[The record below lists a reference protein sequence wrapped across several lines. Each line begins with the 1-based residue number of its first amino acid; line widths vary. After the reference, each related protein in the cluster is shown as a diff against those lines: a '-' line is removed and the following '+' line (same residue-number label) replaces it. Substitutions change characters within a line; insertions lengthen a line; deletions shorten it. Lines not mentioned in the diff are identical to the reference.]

1 MAEALQR
8 QLEEAGQSVDRLREL
23 VTSTSSPND
32 AESVKVKEQA
42 LARLTDELVLA
53 GAAAA
58 LAALLSELRP
68 LFAAI
73 PKAKTA
79 KIVRTVIDS
88 IDRVPG
94 STQLLVDVCK
104 EQAEWATAERRTFLR
119 QRIEIKLAGLYL
131 AAREFNTALA
141 LIAKLLTEVKRL
153 DDKLLLVDIHLL
165 ESRAHH
171 ALKNLPKS
179 RAALT
184 AARTAANAIYIPPL
198 LQAEID
204 TQSGTL
210 HAEEKDYKTAYS
222 YFFEAFEQYSALD
235 DPHAVAV
242 LKYMLLTK
250 VTTGEVHDVP
260 AIISSKGGLKY
271 AGADVDAMRAVAKA
285 HEDRSLQQ
293 FQAAL
298 EAYAPQAR
306 GAGGGG
312 GGGRAGAAGA
322 GGAAARLCSR
332 RGGGVGVLVEDPI
345 VHAHLSELYDI
356 LLEQNLIRLIEPFSR
371 VEVAHVEAKISWM
384 ILDKKFAGTLNA
396 GEGGTLE
403 VFDAPEADPIYP
415 AALETLDSMGRVVES
430 LYQRSTRIVA

>member
-298 EAYAPQAR
+298 EAYAPQ
-306 GAGGGG
+306 
-312 GGGRAGAAGA
+312 
-322 GGAAARLCSR
+322 
-332 RGGGVGVLVEDPI
+332 LVEDPI

-371 VEVAHVEAKISWM
+371 VEVAHVASLIDLPLPQVEAKISWM